1 MTTPYI
7 NGPLHDG
14 KGGAV
19 AAGEDPGAVRGRP
32 DDQTVPRDDPGAVD
46 QGQVVFVLLQCRESM
61 TVHII

>member
-32 DDQTVPRDDPGAVD
+32 DDQTVPRDDPGAVY
-46 QGQVVFVLLQCRESM
+46 QGQVVYVR
-61 TVHII
+61 T